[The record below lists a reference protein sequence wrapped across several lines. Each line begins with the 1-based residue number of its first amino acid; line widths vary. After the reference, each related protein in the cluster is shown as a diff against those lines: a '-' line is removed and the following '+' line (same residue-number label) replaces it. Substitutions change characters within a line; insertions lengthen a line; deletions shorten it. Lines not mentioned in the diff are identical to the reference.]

1 MHVRCLRGLSLCA
14 AVTATA
20 LALASCNPVALTP
33 TSDDPLRVQVRD
45 LKEQVSSLEA
55 KNAQLEIQ
63 LATLAGQSSLQTGV
77 DPEVVAAT
85 PMLVRIVIEPA
96 SHFESDQRT
105 NLCTARVYVAPS
117 DGLGRF
123 IQIVGRVNL
132 SIFDLGADGTS
143 RTLATATYSPK
154 QVSDAWRG
162 GLMGSHYTF
171 ELPLAA
177 DGWVCGGRVT
187 AQLQFTDG
195 LTSKR
200 IDAQRELAHQK

>member
-1 MHVRCLRGLSLCA
+1 MRAMVLLAVALSLS
-14 AVTATA
+14 
-20 LALASCNPVALTP
+20 SCSPIALTP

-55 KNAQLEIQ
+55 KNAQLE
-63 LATLAGQSSLQTGV
+63 LKLETRAKQSKSPTGV
-77 DPEVVAAT
+77 DPEVLAAT
-85 PMLVRIVIEPA
+85 PMLVRMVIEPA
-96 SHFESDQRT
+96 SHFEADKRSS
-105 NLCTARVYVAPS
+105 LCVARVYVAPS

-132 SIFDLGADGTS
+132 SIFDLSADGTS
-143 RTLATATYSPK
+143 RTLATAVYSPK

-177 DGWVCGGRVT
+177 DGWACGGRVT
-187 AQLQFTDG
+187 ARLQFTDG
-195 LTSKR
+195 VTAKR
-200 IDAQRELAHQK
+200 IEVQSELAHQK